1 MKHTMTPY
9 DFARNTWLRME
20 QLRSCRERLKRFTYG
35 RQWDDTVIDPDGNIF
50 TEAELARRAGRRPLT
65 NNLLRSL
72 VKSVVGR
79 FRHNVQSERL
89 SAELA
94 EIHSLNSL
102 SELDARLLE
111 EFLISGCAIQRVAVE
126 NRPDGHHLWVDNVAP
141 TRFFCNRFLDPRGS
155 DIRLVGM
162 LHDMSAQELRM
173 RFSHGSHR
181 RALEL
186 DRMFAGESG
195 LRPECSIAS
204 VNPDPDAVAWGRPSD
219 PSLFRVVEVWTFE
232 HVRHHGPCWY
242 SRFYAPDGTVI
253 DETRSPWAH
262 RSHPFVVKFYPLT
275 DGEVHPFIEDVIDQQ
290 MHINR
295 LITTIDHILSNSA
308 KGVLLFPTDALP
320 AGVSISEA
328 TRLWNRPAA
337 VIPVNPKA
345 RSMPKEITTSG
356 RSEGASALLDIEFQ
370 LFQQI
375 SGVSG
380 ALQGQTPAGN
390 VSASLYESQTNNA
403 VVAMMDIYSTFNSF
417 RSARDAKA
425 LGCTRKSD

>member
-1 MKHTMTPY
+1 M
-9 DFARNTWLRME
+9 
-20 QLRSCRERLKRFTYG
+20 
-35 RQWDDTVIDPDGNIF
+35 
-50 TEAELARRAGRRPLT
+50 
-65 NNLLRSL
+65 
-72 VKSVVGR
+72 
-79 FRHNVQSERL
+79 
-89 SAELA
+89 
-94 EIHSLNSL
+94 
-102 SELDARLLE
+102 
-111 EFLISGCAIQRVAVE
+111 
-126 NRPDGHHLWVDNVAP
+126 
-141 TRFFCNRFLDPRGS
+141 
-155 DIRLVGM
+155 
-162 LHDMSAQELRM
+162 
-173 RFSHGSHR
+173 
-181 RALEL
+181 
-186 DRMFAGESG
+186 
-195 LRPECSIAS
+195 
-204 VNPDPDAVAWGRPSD
+204 
-219 PSLFRVVEVWTFE
+219 
-232 HVRHHGPCWY
+232 
-242 SRFYAPDGTVI
+242 I

-425 LGCTRKSD
+425 LGCTRNSD